1 MNPLYEEFLLGHRS
15 GGLAIESHLRP
26 TENDLLGDNAGV
38 IDALTV
44 NEQHKLRR
52 KVETLTEKQNE
63 IQNMKNNNDEQEM
76 KHCDKK

>member
-15 GGLAIESHLRP
+15 GGWAIESHLRP